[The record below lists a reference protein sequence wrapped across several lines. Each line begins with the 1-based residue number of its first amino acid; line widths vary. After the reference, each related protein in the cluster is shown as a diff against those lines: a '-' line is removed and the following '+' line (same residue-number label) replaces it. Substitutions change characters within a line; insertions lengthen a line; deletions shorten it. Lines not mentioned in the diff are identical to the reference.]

1 MKTIKKLPIFLLAI
15 MLCVGMMVIPAYA
28 ESSTQDGLEVNL
40 TTNKETYS
48 QDEQIVATLTV
59 TNTNEV
65 AVSNVSLEN
74 VIPEGYKLAN
84 GSEATKQVES
94 LESGESVTLAVT
106 YVTDHV
112 NDNESDPSSGN
123 NAGSGENS
131 GAGTGNNSGNNGSG
145 SNTGNTNTVIATG
158 DNSNIIFW
166 GLLLVMAS
174 AGIITILILK
184 KKKSKKLLSL
194 FLCVTMVG
202 SLATGISTKA
212 YAEENNTSHINIEHI
227 IVVDGE
233 ELTIRGIVNYNNIQS
248 TDPSDDSVI
257 NLSASKTEYS
267 LSEDGTIY
275 FYAEVNC
282 EAENVS
288 LIDAET
294 EEVLL
299 ELVDDGKYSES
310 GDDLPGDNIYT
321 AKAELDTS
329 FENEYSFYAVASGEK
344 EFVSNTITVVVYS
357 NFTDEELSD
366 MDEVD
371 EMFQTELFSVENFD
385 SMTIEE
391 RKEIAD
397 SLFEEMIA
405 EGLIEEDSVLYDEET
420 QSYTFVYSAGALGSL
435 IIKNWNTDQ
444 NGNAGDQFYFDEIT
458 DAIEGD
464 NSTEENIDDFNIT
477 NELTEAIPNDN
488 TADETS
494 ETEPSEG
501 AVDESSED
509 AVDESSEAKPNEDTV
524 GESNKTVPEE
534 TIINERENAISTYGF
549 EDNAIATY
557 ADAGE
562 DYTIGNA
569 LILWSF
575 DQAWDDA
582 SFRRPFYEQTESEW
596 ESKGL
601 DVTVDYDTTVED
613 YKNLKGYDVICFS
626 GHGAYDTYKA
636 GIFGINKTTVSSLIL
651 HEKSTWS
658 KNWDYSADLK
668 AFRIGKTSVQGGTMY
683 AILPNFFTYYYS
695 NGDLDGSFVFA
706 ENCEFYGKNGTENYT
721 MANAVRSASVESV
734 IGFHNSVMANY
745 SRDFMKDYV
754 DDLIEGETTKE
765 AYDAAISSQGA
776 NDYFTGREQYGP
788 TAYPIF
794 TGNEGSSLI
803 NAEIRNGDF
812 EEANTPVEWNQ
823 VGDTRVINK
832 LGSIVP
838 YNNQKMAILTTGIG
852 SAENDYLAGTEGSV
866 LSQAVKIPENTKSLA
881 FSYDFVSEE
890 PMEYVGSSFNDT
902 FAVQIISESG
912 TETILTNDV
921 NTATWYEISGIDF
934 DGGDSTTYHTEW
946 KNEECDISKYAGQVV
961 TIRFMVYDVGD
972 SIYDSAVLLDAVSLK

>member
-1 MKTIKKLPIFLLAI
+1 MIRIPVLDKYGWGGSIMKVIKRIQIFLL
-15 MLCVGMMVIPAYA
+15 MMVLSIGFMVMPVLAA
-28 ESSTQDGLEVNL
+28 SLSQDGLEVTL
-40 TTNKETYS
+40 TTDKESYS
-48 QDEQIVATLTV
+48 QDDQIVATLTV
-59 TNTNEV
+59 TNTNDF
-65 AVSNVSLEN
+65 AVSHVSLEN
-74 VIPEGYKLAN
+74 VIPEGYKLAD
-84 GSEATKQVES
+84 GSEVTKQVES
-94 LESGESVTLAVT
+94 LESGESATLTVT
-106 YVTDHV
+106 YVTDSV

-123 NAGSGENS
+123 NAGNGENS
-131 GAGTGNNSGNNGSG
+131 GAGTGNNSGSSSSG
-145 SNTGNTNTVIATG
+145 SNAGNTNSVIATG
-158 DNSNIIFW
+158 DNSNIMFW
-166 GLLLVMAS
+166 GLLLVMVS

-184 KKKSKKLLSL
+184 KKNGKKLLYL
-194 FLCVTMVG
+194 LLCVTMVG
-202 SLATGISTKA
+202 SLVTGVSTKV
-212 YAEENNTSHINIEHI
+212 YAEESNSSHINIEHI

-233 ELTIRGIVNYNNIQS
+233 ELSIRGIVNYNNIQS

-282 EAENVS
+282 ESENVS

-321 AKAELDTS
+321 AKAVLDTS
-329 FENEYSFYAVASGEK
+329 FENEYSFYAVTSSEK
-344 EFVSNTITVVVYS
+344 EFISNTITVVVYS

-366 MDEVD
+366 MDKVD
-371 EMFQTELFSVENFD
+371 EMFQTELFSAEKFD

-397 SLFEEMIA
+397 FLFEEMIV

-420 QSYTFVYSAGALGSL
+420 QSYTFVYSADALGSL
-435 IIKNWNTDQ
+435 IIKNWNGDQ
-444 NGNAGDQFYFDEIT
+444 NGNAGDPFYFDEIT

-464 NSTEENIDDFNIT
+464 NSTEENIDNYNIRYK
-477 NELTEAIPNDN
+477 LTQVISDDN
-488 TADETS
+488 TADE
-494 ETEPSEG
+494 
-501 AVDESSED
+501 SS
-509 AVDESSEAKPNEDTV
+509 SSEAKAIEDAA

-569 LILWSF
+569 VILWSF

-582 SFRRPFYEQTESEW
+582 SFRRPFYEQTENDW
-596 ESKGL
+596 EAKGL
-601 DVTVDYDTTVED
+601 DVTVNYDTTVED
-613 YKNLKGYDVICFS
+613 YKNLEGYDVICFS
-626 GHGAYDTYKA
+626 GHGAYNTYKT
-636 GIFGINKTTVSSLIL
+636 GIFGINKTTVPSLLL

-658 KNWDYSADLK
+658 KNWGYSADLK
-668 AFRIGKTSVQGGTMY
+668 AFRIGKMSVQGGTMY
-683 AILPNFFTYYYS
+683 AILPNFFTHYYS
-695 NGDLDGSFVFA
+695 TGDLDGSFVFVQD
-706 ENCEFYGKNGTENYT
+706 CESFGKNGTVDYS
-721 MANAVRSASVESV
+721 MANAIRSASAESV
-734 IGFHNSVMANY
+734 IGYHNSVESNY
-745 SRDFMKDYV
+745 GRNFMKAYV
-754 DDLIEGETTKE
+754 DNLIDGATTLE
-765 AYDAAISSQGA
+765 AYDAAILTQGA
-776 NDYFTGREQYGP
+776 NDYFTGREQLGP

-794 TGNEGSSLI
+794 VGNVSSSMI
-803 NAEIRNGDF
+803 NAEIMNGNF

-838 YNNQKMAILTTGIG
+838 YKNQKMAILTTGIG

-912 TETILTNDV
+912 VETILTNDV

>member
-1 MKTIKKLPIFLLAI
+1 MKVIKRIQIFLL
-15 MLCVGMMVIPAYA
+15 MMVLSIGFMVMPVLAA
-28 ESSTQDGLEVNL
+28 SLSQDGLEVTL
-40 TTNKETYS
+40 TTDKESYS
-48 QDEQIVATLTV
+48 QDDQIVATLTV
-59 TNTNEV
+59 TNTNDF
-65 AVSNVSLEN
+65 AVSYVSLEN
-74 VIPEGYKLAN
+74 VIPEGYKLAD
-84 GSEATKQVES
+84 GSEVIKQVES
-94 LESGESVTLAVT
+94 LESGESATLMVT
-106 YVTDHV
+106 YVTDSV

-123 NAGSGENS
+123 NAGNGENS
-131 GAGTGNNSGNNGSG
+131 GAGTGNNSGSSSSG
-145 SNTGNTNTVIATG
+145 SNTGNTNSVIATG
-158 DNSNIIFW
+158 DNSNVMFW
-166 GLLLVMAS
+166 GLLLVMVS

-184 KKKSKKLLSL
+184 KKNGKKLLYL

-202 SLATGISTKA
+202 SLVTGISTKV
-212 YAEENNTSHINIEHI
+212 YAEENNSSHINIEHI

-282 EAENVS
+282 ESENVS

-321 AKAELDTS
+321 AKAVLDTS
-329 FENEYSFYAVASGEK
+329 FENEYSFYAVTSSEK
-344 EFVSNTITVVVYS
+344 EFISNTITVVVYS

-366 MDEVD
+366 MDKVD
-371 EMFQTELFSVENFD
+371 EMFQTELFSAEKFD

-397 SLFEEMIA
+397 FLFEEMIA
-405 EGLIEEDSVLYDEET
+405 ERLIEEDSVLYDEET
-420 QSYTFVYSAGALGSL
+420 QSYTFVYSADALGSL
-435 IIKNWNTDQ
+435 IIKNWNGDQ
-444 NGNAGDQFYFDEIT
+444 NGNAGDPFYFDEIT

-464 NSTEENIDDFNIT
+464 NSTEENIDNYNIRYK
-477 NELTEAIPNDN
+477 LTQVIFNDN
-488 TADETS
+488 TADE
-494 ETEPSEG
+494 
-501 AVDESSED
+501 SS
-509 AVDESSEAKPNEDTV
+509 SSEAKAIEDAA

-582 SFRRPFYEQTESEW
+582 SFRRPFYEQTENDW
-596 ESKGL
+596 EAKGL
-601 DVTVDYDTTVED
+601 DVTVNYDTTVED
-613 YKNLKGYDVICFS
+613 YKNLEGYDVICFS
-626 GHGAYDTYKA
+626 GHGAYNTYKT
-636 GIFGINKTTVSSLIL
+636 GIFGINKTTVPSLLL

-668 AFRIGKTSVQGGTMY
+668 AFRIGKMSVQGGTMY
-683 AILPNFFTYYYS
+683 AILPNFFTHYYS
-695 NGDLDGSFVFA
+695 TGDLDGSFVFVQD
-706 ENCEFYGKNGTENYT
+706 CESFGKNGTVDYS
-721 MANAVRSASVESV
+721 MANAIRSASAESV
-734 IGFHNSVMANY
+734 IGYHNSVESNY
-745 SRDFMKDYV
+745 GRNFMKAYV
-754 DDLIEGETTKE
+754 DNLIDGATTLE
-765 AYDAAISSQGA
+765 AYDAAILTQGA
-776 NDYFTGREQYGP
+776 NDYFTGREQLGP

-794 TGNEGSSLI
+794 VGNVSSSMI
-803 NAEIRNGDF
+803 NAEIMNGNF

-838 YNNQKMAILTTGIG
+838 YKNQKMAILTTGIG

-912 TETILTNDV
+912 VETILTNDV

>member
-1 MKTIKKLPIFLLAI
+1 MKTIKKFPTFLLAI
-15 MLCVGMMVIPAYA
+15 ILCVGMMVIPAYA

-74 VIPEGYKLAN
+74 VIPEGYKLAD

-94 LESGESVTLAVT
+94 LESGESVTLTVT
-106 YVTDHV
+106 YVTDSV
-112 NDNESDPSSGN
+112 NNNESEPSNGN
-123 NAGSGENS
+123 NTGSGDIS
-131 GAGTGNNSGNNGSG
+131 GAGTGNDSGNNSSG
-145 SNTGNTNTVIATG
+145 LNTGNTNSVIATG
-158 DNSNIIFW
+158 DNSNSIFW

-174 AGIITILILK
+174 AGIITILVLK
-184 KKKSKKLLSL
+184 KKKGKKFLSL
-194 FLCVTMVG
+194 FLCMTMVG

-212 YAEENNTSHINIEHI
+212 YAEENNSSHINIEHI
-227 IVVDGE
+227 IVVDGK
-233 ELTIRGIVNYNNIQS
+233 ELTTRGIVNYNNIQS

-267 LSEDGTIY
+267 LSENGMIY

-282 EAENVS
+282 ESENVS

-294 EEVLL
+294 EEVFL

-310 GDDLPGDNIYT
+310 GDDLPGDNIFT
-321 AKAELDTS
+321 AKTELDTS

-344 EFVSNTITVVVYS
+344 EFISNTITVVVYS

-366 MDEVD
+366 MDKVD
-371 EMFQTELFSVENFD
+371 EMFQTELFSAEKFD

-405 EGLIEEDSVLYDEET
+405 EGLIEGDSVLYDKET

-435 IIKNWNTDQ
+435 IIKNWNADQ

-477 NELTEAIPNDN
+477 NELTQVIPSDN
-488 TADETS
+488 TADE
-494 ETEPSEG
+494 
-501 AVDESSED
+501 
-509 AVDESSEAKPNEDTV
+509 SSEAEAGEDTA
-524 GESNKTVPEE
+524 GESNKIVPEE
-534 TIINERENAISTYGF
+534 KIINERENAISTYGF
-549 EDNAIATY
+549 EDNAIVTY

-575 DQAWDDA
+575 DQAWDDE
-582 SFRRPFYEQTESEW
+582 SYRRPFYEQTESEW

-613 YKNLKGYDVICFS
+613 YKNLNGYDVICFS
-626 GHGAYDTYKA
+626 GHGAYNTYKT

-651 HEKSTWS
+651 HEKSTWL

-706 ENCEFYGKNGTENYT
+706 ENCEFYGINGTEIYT

-754 DDLIEGETTKE
+754 DDLIEGATTKE

-794 TGNEGSSLI
+794 TGNKSSSLI

-838 YNNQKMAILTTGIG
+838 YKNQKMAILTTGIG
-852 SAENDYLAGTEGSV
+852 SAEDDYLAGTEGSV
-866 LSQAVKIPENTKSLA
+866 LSQTVKIPENIKSLA

-912 TETILTNDV
+912 AETILTNDV
-921 NTATWYEISGIDF
+921 NTATWYKISGINF

-946 KNEECDISKYAGQVV
+946 QNEECDISKYAGQVV